1 MKLISLLLL
10 PIAVFALD
18 QETIQRDTGFTTGLE
33 SINMVR
39 FHSTASSCI

>member
-10 PIAVFALD
+10 PLAVVALD
-18 QETIQRDTGFTTGLE
+18 QETIQRDTGLE

-39 FHSTASSCI
+39 FHSAASCRCTR